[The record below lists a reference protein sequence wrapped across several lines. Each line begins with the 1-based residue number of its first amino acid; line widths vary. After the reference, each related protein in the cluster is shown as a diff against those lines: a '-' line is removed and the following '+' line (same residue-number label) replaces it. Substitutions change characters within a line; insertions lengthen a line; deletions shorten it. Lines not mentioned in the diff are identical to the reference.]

1 MTLSSR
7 IHALLA
13 RDEDLR
19 PADLARIAGVSTA
32 SVSGW
37 MTGDTKS
44 MKPEPARRLAAH
56 FGCDQNWLM
65 TGIGAPNWREGDG
78 VATTPHVHTAEPV
91 TVRQAVAAIR
101 KLLMLGD
108 DAGNEKIGEALKRLS
123 MGPDSDRTFEH
134 VVSLLS
140 ALK

>member
-1 MTLSSR
+1 MALKERIATL
-7 IHALLA
+7 IA
-13 RDEDLR
+13 RVDGTR

-65 TGIGAPNWREGDG
+65 TGIGAPNWRHGERTSPPPP
-78 VATTPHVHTAEPV
+78 ASTQEPV
-91 TVRQAVAAIR
+91 TVRQAVTVIR
-101 KLLMLGD
+101 NLLLSGD
-108 DAGNEKIGEALKRLS
+108 DSGNERIGEALKRLAI
-123 MGPDSDRTFEH
+123 GPDSDRMFEQ
-134 VVSLLS
+134 VVSQLS